1 LFFGR
6 LESAVAQLFSLGV
19 IRMAMHKHRVEVRML
34 SPGDRAQ
41 SVQSHFET
49 WFVPD
54 GSDLV
59 FSSALSPELSVS
71 EHLKW
76 FHGMLQFHRKFIRQ
90 LEESGIRTVV
100 RISVRERSFTIEP
113 EAVFLAHQL
122 HLTTEIE
129 FRP

>member
-1 LFFGR
+1 
-6 LESAVAQLFSLGV
+6 
-19 IRMAMHKHRVEVRML
+19 MAMHKHRVEVRIL
-34 SPGDRAQ
+34 NPGDRAQ
-41 SVQSHFET
+41 AVQSEFAT

-59 FSSALSPELSVS
+59 FRSALSPELSVS

-90 LEESGIRTVV
+90 LEESGIRSVV

>member
-1 LFFGR
+1 
-6 LESAVAQLFSLGV
+6 VAQLFSLGV
-19 IRMAMHKHRVEVRML
+19 IRMAMHKHRVEVRIL
-34 SPGDRAQ
+34 NPGDRAQ
-41 SVQSHFET
+41 AVQSEFAT

-59 FSSALSPELSVS
+59 FRSALSPELSVS

-76 FHGMLQFHRKFIRQ
+76 FHMMLKYRRKYIRQ
-90 LEESGIRTVV
+90 LEESGIRTVI
-100 RISVRERSFTIEP
+100 RISVREHSFIIEP

-122 HLTTEIE
+122 HLTTEID

>member
-1 LFFGR
+1 
-6 LESAVAQLFSLGV
+6 
-19 IRMAMHKHRVEVRML
+19 MAMHKHRVEVRIL

-59 FSSALSPELSVS
+59 FRSALSPELSVS

-90 LEESGIRTVV
+90 LEESGIRSVV
-100 RISVRERSFTIEP
+100 RISVRERSFAIEP

>member
-1 LFFGR
+1 
-6 LESAVAQLFSLGV
+6 
-19 IRMAMHKHRVEVRML
+19 MHKHNVEVRIL
-34 SPGDRAQ
+34 NPGERTH

-49 WFVPD
+49 WFKPD

-59 FSSALSPELSVS
+59 FRSALSPELSIS

-90 LEESGIRTVV
+90 LEEAGVRTVI
-100 RISVRERSFTIEP
+100 RIAVRERSFTIEP

-122 HLTTEIE
+122 HMKTEIE
-129 FRP
+129 FRS

>member
-1 LFFGR
+1 MP
-6 LESAVAQLFSLGV
+6 
-19 IRMAMHKHRVEVRML
+19 IHKNYVEVRIL
-34 SPGDRAQ
+34 RPGTNTQ
-41 SVQSHFET
+41 SVQSRFQT

-59 FSSALSPELSVS
+59 FRSQLSPELSIS

-76 FHGMLQFHRKFIRQ
+76 FHMMLESHRKFIRQ
-90 LEESGIRTVV
+90 LEGLGIHTIVRIVV
-100 RISVRERSFTIEP
+100 RECSLIIEP

-122 HLTTEIE
+122 HLKTDIE

>member
-1 LFFGR
+1 
-6 LESAVAQLFSLGV
+6 
-19 IRMAMHKHRVEVRML
+19 MAMHKHRVEVRIL
-34 SPGDRAQ
+34 SPGDQAQ

-59 FSSALSPELSVS
+59 FRSALSPELSVS

-90 LEESGIRTVV
+90 LEESGIRSVV

-129 FRP
+129 FRL

>member
-1 LFFGR
+1 
-6 LESAVAQLFSLGV
+6 
-19 IRMAMHKHRVEVRML
+19 MAMHKNCVEVRIL
-34 SPGDRAQ
+34 CPGDRAQ
-41 SVQSHFET
+41 SVQTHFET

-59 FSSALSPELSVS
+59 FKSALASELSVS

-90 LEESGIRTVV
+90 LEGSGIRSVV

-129 FRP
+129 FRT